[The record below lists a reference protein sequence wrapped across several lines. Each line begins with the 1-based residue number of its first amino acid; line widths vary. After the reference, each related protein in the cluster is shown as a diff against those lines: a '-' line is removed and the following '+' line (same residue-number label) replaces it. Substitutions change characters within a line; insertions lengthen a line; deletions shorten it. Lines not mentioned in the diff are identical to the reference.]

1 MKVLF
6 VNPPFVRYNSNFPKN
21 DIKLKNHILLKIL
34 KVNQKFYSVRP
45 LYRLINFLC
54 SFSKLKFGVR
64 AGSRWPWSAS
74 PPIGAINFPFIMAY
88 ATSYLQSKGIEVGL
102 IDSIAEAQYSYSH
115 FLKQVKNE
123 NADIVVIECSAP
135 TIDIDLWMAKE
146 ISKFT
151 KVALAGPHL
160 TSEAEKIKIKHP
172 YITYLLK
179 GEYIKSSWEMVNTKK
194 PGIYESEVITELD
207 SIPFPYRNFNCS
219 SNFYDFSMPTQRP
232 QLQIWGSKGCPFK
245 CSYCLWPQT
254 MYKGK
259 VALRDP
265 KKIAKE
271 IKECVKKHNY
281 KSIFFDDDTFNLGT
295 ERISELCDELKKIG
309 IPWTMMGRLDCSPDW
324 LYDKMVDSGCV
335 GMRFGLETSNVD
347 VLKRINK
354 GLERID
360 FLKTIKYL
368 SEKYP
373 KLMIHLTMMKNLPE
387 QTEEIHQKD
396 MKILKD
402 MGYKRNRRFP
412 HKPSK
417 YRKYQLSTCMP
428 FPGTRL
434 HTELLQK
441 NK

>member
-1 MKVLF
+1 
-6 VNPPFVRYNSNFPKN
+6 
-21 DIKLKNHILLKIL
+21 
-34 KVNQKFYSVRP
+34 
-45 LYRLINFLC
+45 
-54 SFSKLKFGVR
+54 
-64 AGSRWPWSAS
+64 
-74 PPIGAINFPFIMAY
+74 
-88 ATSYLQSKGIEVGL
+88 
-102 IDSIAEAQYSYSH
+102 
-115 FLKQVKNE
+115 
-123 NADIVVIECSAP
+123 
-135 TIDIDLWMAKE
+135 
-146 ISKFT
+146 
-151 KVALAGPHL
+151 
-160 TSEAEKIKIKHP
+160 
-172 YITYLLK
+172 
-179 GEYIKSSWEMVNTKK
+179 
-194 PGIYESEVITELD
+194 
-207 SIPFPYRNFNCS
+207 
-219 SNFYDFSMPTQRP
+219 
-232 QLQIWGSKGCPFK
+232 
-245 CSYCLWPQT
+245 
-254 MYKGK
+254 
-259 VALRDP
+259 
-265 KKIAKE
+265 
-271 IKECVKKHNY
+271 
-281 KSIFFDDDTFNLGT
+281 
-295 ERISELCDELKKIG
+295 
-309 IPWTMMGRLDCSPDW
+309 MMGRLDCSPDW

-335 GMRFGLETSNVD
+335 GMRFGLETFNVD